1 MTTGMF
7 WRRSTLPFGVFLA
20 VPGVLP
26 LLASRSPRS
35 FALQHVG
42 YRKLPAD
49 ALFDG
54 EVPTMTFSPTN
65 QRVLGLTLVQGQ
77 GSVPQGR

>member
-26 LLASRSPRS
+26 LFLG
-35 FALQHVG
+35 Q
-42 YRKLPAD
+42 KL
-49 ALFDG
+49 
-54 EVPTMTFSPTN
+54 
-65 QRVLGLTLVQGQ
+65 
-77 GSVPQGR
+77 